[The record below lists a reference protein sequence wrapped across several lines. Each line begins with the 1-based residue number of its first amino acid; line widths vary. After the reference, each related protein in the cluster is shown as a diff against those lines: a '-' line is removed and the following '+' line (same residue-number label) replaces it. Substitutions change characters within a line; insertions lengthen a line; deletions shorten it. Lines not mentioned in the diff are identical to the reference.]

1 MNILTL
7 RHLLLIAHLSGFVLM
22 AGTTI
27 TEFVAFRILIFQFK
41 FNGEVSGGITK
52 LMSGLTTVL
61 TAGGILL
68 SLSGIGLTW
77 ITGGI
82 FLHQVWLQLKL
93 LLIVVL
99 ALNGVFFGGR
109 QLRQIEDKLSKN
121 SIEADEEISGR
132 VFKLN
137 VFYTMQ
143 IVIFITIVTLAIF
156 KLN

>member
-7 RHLLLIAHLSGFVLM
+7 RQLLLIAHLSGFVLM
-22 AGTTI
+22 AGTTV
-27 TEFVAFRILIFQFK
+27 TEFVAFRILISQFK
-41 FNGEVSGGITK
+41 FNGKVSGGITR

-68 SLSGIGLTW
+68 ILSGIGLTW

-82 FLHQVWLQLKL
+82 FLHQVWLQLKF

-109 QLRQIEDKLSKN
+109 QLRQIENKLSKN
-121 SIEADEEISGR
+121 SIDADEEITGR
-132 VFKLN
+132 VIKLYI
-137 VFYTMQ
+137 FYSMQ
-143 IVIFITIVTLAIF
+143 IAIFFTIFTLAIL